1 MGESAY
7 FTEEMMTE
15 GREGRMMKWIKTS
28 RVIKKST
35 IKSVEWDGGL
45 ENDDNENEKEEQL
58 DFNKK
63 DNFKSFFP
71 IENEAKECN
80 QS

>member
-1 MGESAY
+1 MIK
-7 FTEEMMTE
+7 
-15 GREGRMMKWIKTS
+15 RIKTS

-35 IKSVEWDGGL
+35 IKSVEWDGEL
-45 ENDDNENEKEEQL
+45 EDGNEDKNEKEEKV

-71 IENEAKECN
+71 IENEAKKCN